1 MREGII
7 PTLFKKYFARLTS
20 IMYVSE
26 FFDKKPHSIK
36 LKNWKNNYISIQIDE
51 HGKAKVS
58 FWDNDR
64 FEWRDYTF
72 TLEDLANNNWVEA
85 EI

>member
-1 MREGII
+1 
-7 PTLFKKYFARLTS
+7 
-20 IMYVSE
+20 MYISE

-36 LKNWKNNYISIQIDE
+36 LKNWKSNYISIQIDE

-58 FWDNDR
+58 FWDNDK